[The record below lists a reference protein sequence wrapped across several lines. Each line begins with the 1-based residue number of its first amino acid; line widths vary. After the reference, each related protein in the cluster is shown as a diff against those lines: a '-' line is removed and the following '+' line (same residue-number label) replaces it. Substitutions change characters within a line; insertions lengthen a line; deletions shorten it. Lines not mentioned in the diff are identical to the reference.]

1 MPLPTVQFSIPVKVK
16 SEANLR
22 EHHMAKYRRS
32 KAQKNAAYLMTVTE
46 AKPYR
51 EPKTEITVAMVRVYG
66 NRGKRMDSDNLA
78 RSMKACRDGIA
89 NGLCI
94 DDGSELIDWQY
105 AQRKG
110 TEDKVEVLIAEHAR
124 RNWVREMAGGGQ

>member
-1 MPLPTVQFSIPVKVK
+1 MPLPTVQYSIPVKVK
-16 SEANLR
+16 SEANMR

-51 EPKTEITVAMVRVYG
+51 EPKSSITVAMIRGYG
-66 NRGKRMDSDNLA
+66 KRGKKMDSDNLA

-89 NGLCI
+89 SGLCI
-94 DDGSELIDWQY
+94 DDCSDLIDWQY
-105 AQRKG
+105 AQRQG
-110 TEDKVEVLIAEHAR
+110 DTDRVEVVIAER
-124 RNWVREMAGGGQ
+124 VTK